1 MGKKYIG
8 KVEVFD
14 LYAKREKKKR
24 AIKFTIFLKL
34 QTASFKLK
42 LMVRHI
48 YLATRTISSCIL
60 KHSIHQIVAFS
71 TWEEQHIKQS
81 FDWFWL
87 RMSSKFGKLPQ
98 IHLHTLKEKMV
109 ISSKR
114 IVLYI
119 YSTEIKLW
127 FIWVINKT
135 FWNKIIFQWY

>member
-71 TWEEQHIKQS
+71 T
-81 FDWFWL
+81 
-87 RMSSKFGKLPQ
+87 
-98 IHLHTLKEKMV
+98 
-109 ISSKR
+109 
-114 IVLYI
+114 
-119 YSTEIKLW
+119 
-127 FIWVINKT
+127 
-135 FWNKIIFQWY
+135 

>member
-8 KVEVFD
+8 KVDVFD

-42 LMVRHI
+42 LMERHI

-60 KHSIHQIVAFS
+60 KISIHQIVAFS
-71 TWEEQHIKQS
+71 TWDEQHMKQS

-114 IVLYI
+114 IALYI
-119 YSTEIKLW
+119 YIQLK
-127 FIWVINKT
+127 
-135 FWNKIIFQWY
+135 